1 MYMITELLLIFL
13 GKGFPIF
20 FVKRTC
26 DDPVYEDRAIWQLKT
41 SNPEEGIPFFMDRWQ
56 QYREGILSDASLKE
70 LMRSNQEY
78 LLSTGAALR
87 EADRWP
93 KSGMTMNLDE
103 ILSFQKKRMHWLD
116 TYFPKEWADM
126 LTD

>member
-1 MYMITELLLIFL
+1 
-13 GKGFPIF
+13 
-20 FVKRTC
+20 
-26 DDPVYEDRAIWQLKT
+26 
-41 SNPEEGIPFFMDRWQ
+41 MDRWQ
-56 QYREGILSDASLKE
+56 KYREGILSDDSLEE